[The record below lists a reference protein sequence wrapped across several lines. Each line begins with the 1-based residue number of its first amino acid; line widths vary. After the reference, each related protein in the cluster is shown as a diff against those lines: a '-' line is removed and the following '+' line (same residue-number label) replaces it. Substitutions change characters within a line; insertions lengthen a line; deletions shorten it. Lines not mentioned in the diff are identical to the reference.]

1 MESKHNRNKGSH
13 RMDEPSSEKT
23 GIIDLHTNREIEIKK
38 TIPTVCRQIRY
49 YRELCNIEQKELAR
63 RLGINANAV
72 SNWENGRARPDI
84 SLLPAICR
92 SLNISLYML
101 LDVENPIDTYTASEQ
116 LLIDDFRSLNDGHKY
131 AVNELIQS
139 LKTVEMAQQ
148 QREIVKLTYFERSLA
163 AGIGDPT
170 EFMDNGEP
178 MYLYANPAANKADC
192 VFTVNGDSM
201 EPEFTNGNMV
211 YVQRFPRCGELQ
223 PGEIGAFIVRNETY
237 IKVYEKDGLHSLN
250 KQYKTMRFTE
260 EDSVYLIGRVVGIV
274 EYEDLARNDDIERY
288 KRIFESAEN

>member
-1 MESKHNRNKGSH
+1 
-13 RMDEPSSEKT
+13 
-23 GIIDLHTNREIEIKK
+23 
-38 TIPTVCRQIRY
+38 
-49 YRELCNIEQKELAR
+49 
-63 RLGINANAV
+63 
-72 SNWENGRARPDI
+72 
-84 SLLPAICR
+84 
-92 SLNISLYML
+92 ML

-201 EPEFTNGNMV
+201 EPEFKNGNMV